1 MQSAVTGINTVRI
14 YNPIKNSILLDP
26 EGEFI
31 KKWVSELKSVPK
43 EYIHEPW
50 KMTKI
55 EQEMYN
61 FSISDN
67 YFSPIIDIEQ
77 SRKNASEKIWK
88 IRKGSKSIIHAKKI
102 IKKHLN
108 S

>member
-14 YNPIKNSILLDP
+14 YNPIKNSKLLDP
-26 EGEFI
+26 EGKFI

-102 IKKHLN
+102 IEKHVN